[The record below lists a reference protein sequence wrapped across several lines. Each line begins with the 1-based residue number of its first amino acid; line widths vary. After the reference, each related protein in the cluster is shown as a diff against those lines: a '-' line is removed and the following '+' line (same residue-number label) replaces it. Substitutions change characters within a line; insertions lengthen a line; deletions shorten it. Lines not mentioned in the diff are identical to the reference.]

1 MLMVAKQHHEFAVGF
16 FIINFFMPANENAM
30 QCVVWCLYCTS
41 SCWRRFTHLSK
52 TPFKNSVCQAKCL
65 GDDLPTFRRPHLK
78 TVCVRQSAN
87 ANIIAIYSTKAVID
101 EKKASLRKMRLCVS
115 VPYSKSFDFPIGVLK
130 ASIGAGYASAPKTSE
145 VINE

>member
-1 MLMVAKQHHEFAVGF
+1 MRCSVLFGA
-16 FIINFFMPANENAM
+16 
-30 QCVVWCLYCTS
+30 
-41 SCWRRFTHLSK
+41 FTVLLR
-52 TPFKNSVCQAKCL
+52 V

-130 ASIGAGYASAPKTSE
+130 ASIGGGYASAPGRLVRLSMNN
-145 VINE
+145 INKRCHIWSF